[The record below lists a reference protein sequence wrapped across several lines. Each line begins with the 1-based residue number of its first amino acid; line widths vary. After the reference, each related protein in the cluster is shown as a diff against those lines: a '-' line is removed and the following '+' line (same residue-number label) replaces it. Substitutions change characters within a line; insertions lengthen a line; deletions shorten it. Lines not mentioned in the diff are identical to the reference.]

1 MYIRQF
7 EQFHSSYISQ
17 IIGGGI
23 HPFHEILF
31 ISSGEVM
38 IHWIGHSYRVNGPAL
53 FIFPPHSPHQIRQI
67 SSTLQ
72 CWFIEMRLLQSNYAP
87 DSSSI
92 AIWNH
97 AQASLDWNETQLDPI
112 RSVIHSIES
121 MLPSNGLR
129 NAKVPFQ
136 QLLACDIQKLLLL
149 IDQYIHVYKAKTNG
163 SPTSDPHSDKWSAHQ
178 DIYELVRHME
188 MFFTEDITLE
198 MLAARSGY
206 TPSYVSRLFRD
217 ITDFSPH
224 QYLYEL
230 RMSAAT
236 SYLYTTNMTVQKIA
250 EAVGFPSIHYF
261 SRMFKKKFGVSP
273 SEWRQKHN
281 LV

>member
-7 EQFHSSYISQ
+7 EQFHSSYSSQ

-23 HPFHEILF
+23 HPFHELLF
-31 ISSGEVM
+31 ISSGEVT
-38 IHWIGHSYRVNGPAL
+38 IHWIGHSYSVNGPAL

-87 DSSSI
+87 DSASI
-92 AIWNH
+92 ALWNR
-97 AQASLDWNETQLDPI
+97 AQASLNWNETQLDPI

-129 NAKVPFQ
+129 NARVPMQ

-149 IDQYIHVYKAKTNG
+149 IDQYIHVNKAEISG
-163 SPTSDPHSDKWSAHQ
+163 SSTAEPHNDKWSAHQ

-188 MFFTEDITLE
+188 MYFTEDISLETLAE
-198 MLAARSGY
+198 RSGY
-206 TPSYVSRLFRD
+206 AQSYVSRLFKE
-217 ITDFSPH
+217 ITGFSPQ
-224 QYLYEL
+224 QYLNEL

-236 SYLYTTNMTVQKIA
+236 SYLYSTNMTVQKIT
-250 EAVGFPSIHYF
+250 EAVGYPSIHYF

-273 SEWRQKHN
+273 TEWRQKHTM
-281 LV
+281 V